1 MSALPLCDRAEIIII
16 IFHKRRFTMKC
27 IAISLFAVVMGVG
40 VMVQDAEAKRMG
52 GGKTSGIS
60 RDSSVMK
67 REAIPAKPAAA
78 PAATA
83 PAAAAAPA
91 AAQSGM
97 SRWMG
102 PLAGLAAGIGLAA
115 LFSHLGMGEGMANM
129 MMMLALAAVA
139 VFAVRWFLKKRQPAS
154 AQPAMQYAGMPAGM
168 VPPRTSEPFIPAS
181 AGGMAAA
188 ATTAAA
194 AAHAPANF
202 DVDGFLRQAKLNFIR
217 LQAAND
223 RGDMEDIRQFCSPEM
238 AAEIQMQF
246 QERNQQAQVTDVMH
260 LDAELLDVSTEANQA
275 MASVRFSGQI
285 REEANAAPEAFSEV
299 WHLSKPVDGSRG
311 WAIAG
316 IQQS

>member
-1 MSALPLCDRAEIIII
+1 M
-16 IFHKRRFTMKC
+16 KR
-27 IAISLFAVVMGVG
+27 IAIALFAVVMGVG
-40 VMVQDAEAKRMG
+40 VMVQDAEAAKRLG
-52 GGKTSGIS
+52 GGKSTGVS
-60 RDSSVMK
+60 RDSTVMK

-78 PAATA
+78 PAAAA
-83 PAAAAAPA
+83 PAGAAAAAPAA

-129 MMMLALAAVA
+129 MMMLLLGAAVF
-139 VFAVRWFLKKRQPAS
+139 FAVRWFLSRRQPAA
-154 AQPAMQYAGMPAGM
+154 AQPAMQYAGAGPGNVAPANF
-168 VPPRTSEPFIPAS
+168 TPARFEGS
-181 AGGMAAA
+181 GVGAGA
-188 ATTAAA
+188 TAAA
-194 AAHAPANF
+194 AASAANVPADF

-246 QERNQQAQVTDVMH
+246 QERKQLAQETDVVQ
-260 LDAELLDVSTEANQA
+260 LDAALLDVSTEANRA
-275 MASVRFSGQI
+275 LASVRFSGLI
-285 REEANAAPEAFSEV
+285 REEANASPEAFSEV
-299 WHLSKPVDGSRG
+299 WHLTKPLDGSQG
-311 WAIAG
+311 WHIAG

>member
-1 MSALPLCDRAEIIII
+1 
-16 IFHKRRFTMKC
+16 
-27 IAISLFAVVMGVG
+27 
-40 VMVQDAEAKRMG
+40 
-52 GGKTSGIS
+52 
-60 RDSSVMK
+60 MK
-67 REAIPAKPAAA
+67 RDAIPAKPAAA
-78 PAATA
+78 PTA
-83 PAAAAAPA
+83 GAPANAAAAAPAA

-129 MMMLALAAVA
+129 MMLLLLGMVV
-139 VFAVRWFLKKRQPAS
+139 VFAVRWFLKKRQPAV
-154 AQPAMQYAGMPAGM
+154 AQAAMQYAGMPGGIEA
-168 VPPRTSEPFIPAS
+168 PRADEPRIPAS
-181 AGGMAAA
+181 SSSAGMAP
-188 ATTAAA
+188 ATAFVTADV
-194 AAHAPANF
+194 PADF

-246 QERNQQAQVTDVMH
+246 QERNQLAQETDVVQ
-260 LDAELLDVSTEANQA
+260 LNAELLDVSTDAGRA
-275 MASVRFSGQI
+275 MASVRFYGQI
-285 REEANAAPEAFSEV
+285 REEANTAPETFSEV

-311 WAIAG
+311 WTIAG

>member
-1 MSALPLCDRAEIIII
+1 M
-16 IFHKRRFTMKC
+16 KR
-27 IAISLFAVVMGVG
+27 IAIALFAVVMGAG
-40 VMVQDAEAKRMG
+40 LMVQDAEAAKRLG
-52 GGKTSGIS
+52 GGKSSGIS
-60 RDSSVMK
+60 RDSTVMK
-67 REAIPAKPAAA
+67 RDAIPAKPAAA
-78 PAATA
+78 PTAAA
-83 PAAAAAPA
+83 PANAAAAAPAA

-129 MMMLALAAVA
+129 MMLLLLGMVV
-139 VFAVRWFLKKRQPAS
+139 VFAVRWFLKKRQPAV
-154 AQPAMQYAGMPAGM
+154 AQPAMQYAGMPGGM
-168 VPPRTSEPFIPAS
+168 EAPRANEPCIPAPSGS
-181 AGGMAAA
+181 AGVTA
-188 ATTAAA
+188 ATASAVA
-194 AAHAPANF
+194 DVPADF

-246 QERNQQAQVTDVMH
+246 QERNQLAQETDVVQ
-260 LDAELLDVSTEANQA
+260 LNAELLDVSTDAGRA
-275 MASVRFSGQI
+275 MASVRFYGQI
-285 REEANAAPEAFSEV
+285 REEANTAPETFSEV

-311 WAIAG
+311 WTIAG